1 MYYKITYCSYIMALQ
16 VKEIS
21 FRDFLAL
28 LLGILRPAY
37 TCPVLSKRRKSV
49 ACGVVYSVA
58 ERAV

>member
-37 TCPVLSKRRKSV
+37 PYTVLSKRRQGV
-49 ACGVVYSVA
+49 ACGVVCSVA
-58 ERAV
+58 ERGV